1 MPLFIL
7 LRSVPDAGGVSSY
20 STTDKSS
27 LAAEMEC
34 RELQP
39 LRAAPITETSILACA
54 LTAPNQSYACF
65 FEQSIVGMQAVDNTF
80 RPMIRYL
87 SDRGL

>member
-1 MPLFIL
+1 MLTPLFIL

-34 RELQP
+34 RELLP
-39 LRAAPITETSILACA
+39 LRAALITETSNLACA

-65 FEQSIVGMQAVDNTF
+65 
-80 RPMIRYL
+80 L
-87 SDRGL
+87 SRALWACRQWTIPSDQ

>member
-1 MPLFIL
+1 M
-7 LRSVPDAGGVSSY
+7 
-20 STTDKSS
+20 
-27 LAAEMEC
+27 
-34 RELQP
+34 
-39 LRAAPITETSILACA
+39 
-54 LTAPNQSYACF
+54 F